1 MFVDS
6 PLRVDRIGYDLQGQT
21 QNDSDI
27 QGQRLDGMGSLGSLY
42 TDYGVDSRSSVII
55 FEVDRVYL
63 NYTLPNLNYI
73 NDN

>member
-1 MFVDS
+1 
-6 PLRVDRIGYDLQGQT
+6 
-21 QNDSDI
+21 
-27 QGQRLDGMGSLGSLY
+27 MGSLGSLY